1 MCVGYRHLPLMV
13 KEFNTGPS
21 RIQDIAAKQNHFQ
34 LQRNNYENIN
44 LGFIPA
50 SMICFSILLGAKFT
64 LEIFKK
70 AVSTTRS
77 NKS

>member
-13 KEFNTGPS
+13 KESNTGPS

-34 LQRNNYENIN
+34 LQCNNYENFN

-70 AVSTTRS
+70 AMSATQ
-77 NKS
+77 

>member
-1 MCVGYRHLPLMV
+1 MCVGYRQLPLMV
-13 KEFNTGPS
+13 KESNTGPS
-21 RIQDIAAKQNHFQ
+21 RIQDNTAKKNHSQ

-70 AVSTTRS
+70 AVSATP
-77 NKS
+77 

>member
-1 MCVGYRHLPLMV
+1 M
-13 KEFNTGPS
+13 
-21 RIQDIAAKQNHFQ
+21 
-34 LQRNNYENIN
+34 NNYENIN

-70 AVSTTRS
+70 AVSATP
-77 NKS
+77 